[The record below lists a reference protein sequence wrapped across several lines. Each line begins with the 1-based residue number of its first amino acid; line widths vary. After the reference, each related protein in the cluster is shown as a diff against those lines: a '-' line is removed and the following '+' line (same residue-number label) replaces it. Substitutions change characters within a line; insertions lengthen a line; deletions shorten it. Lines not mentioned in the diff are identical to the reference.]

1 MSAVLPRTAFIATGA
16 GGAARTPLGDA
27 PARTPAVAAG
37 TPLIRLRGVTKVY
50 GSGAAELL
58 ALKGIDL
65 DITAGEFVA
74 IMGPSG
80 SGKSTAM
87 NILGCLD
94 TPSAGQY
101 QFHGA
106 RVEALSRDQR
116 ARLRRRYLGF
126 VFQGF
131 NLLARTSAQENVEL
145 PLLYRGES
153 ASVRRASASA
163 ALRSVGLGGWE
174 HHTPAELSGGQQQR
188 VAIARAIVT
197 QPAVLL
203 ADEPTGNLDTRRSQE
218 IMELLRGL
226 NTEHGITVLM
236 VTHESDMAAYAQ
248 RWVRFVDGRIDSDA
262 PNPNPAPAP
271 LGPQSGAG

>member
-1 MSAVLPRTAFIATGA
+1 MSVVLPSKSS
-16 GGAARTPLGDA
+16 A
-27 PARTPAVAAG
+27 PAATTAAPRVAAG

-50 GSGAAELL
+50 GSGQAELM

-65 DITAGEFVA
+65 DINAGEFIA

-101 QFHGA
+101 LFQGA
-106 RVEALSRDQR
+106 HVEALSRDQR

-153 ASVRRASASA
+153 ATARHSA
-163 ALRSVGLGGWE
+163 AAEALQSVGLGGWE
-174 HHTPAELSGGQQQR
+174 GHTPGELSGGQQQR

-203 ADEPTGNLDTRRSQE
+203 ADEPTGNLDTQRSQE
-218 IMELLRGL
+218 IMELLRAL
-226 NTEHGITVLM
+226 NVDHGITVLM
-236 VTHESDMAAYAQ
+236 VTHEPDMAAYA
-248 RWVRFVDGRIDSDA
+248 RRVVHFVDGLIDSDG
-262 PNPNPAPAP
+262 PNLNVHPPGTNVDTTAKI
-271 LGPQSGAG
+271 